1 MIINETESNVQ
12 KVGNFS
18 TSGFKIAASAKA
30 FQILSSNIYTHK
42 VRAVIREISCN
53 AYDAHVAAKNPN
65 PFSVHLPTYLEPWFS
80 VRDYGIGLSEDDVRN
95 LYTTY
100 FTSTKTESNEYIG
113 ALGLGSKSPFCLV
126 DSFSVTSFFN
136 GEKKVYTCFKDNSGE
151 PQVALLT
158 SELSDEP
165 NGLEVLVPGLEGR
178 RDEFNSEAVEVFS
191 YFDKMPEINNSGVIE
206 SISHL
211 RTRYVLQGDG
221 FAFTQSYGTP
231 KAVMGNVAY
240 DIPYNYIGDLGMTGY
255 VRFAIGDLNFD
266 PGREKLSLDD
276 KTVAK
281 LKERLAEVSDSIS
294 EQSLKLVESQPTAWT
309 KAVKVQ
315 DLMRGPLG
323 RHLRDSSTEIVKK
336 IRAYDIPRLDNP
348 ATVISPRSKG
358 VDRVTTY
365 ILDLSTSEQSFF
377 INKPRMERRVKHY
390 VKENQETVVLL
401 TEEQAQQLQIDADC
415 LKDIDTIP
423 KIPYKT
429 SRTGSGKPSVC
440 VTIYG
445 SSEDVTELPSG
456 EKVYLPICR
465 NKIDAVGAGW
475 RFSDSYIFETM
486 RLVRQFAEFG
496 ELYVIKSAHLETK
509 RFQKQKNAGEWIR
522 FDDFVRRELRKTYG
536 TKIRR
541 FDESNYDLP
550 SILESAETGLELNYP
565 ESLAL
570 VQIKNFNRAYKEYI
584 SEGPI
589 HDLMKHVLNDCEEDT
604 SLNAEMKALVDK
616 YPLLDF
622 VRLSYQK
629 VENFQKAI
637 ADYMESVDKAV
648 A

>member
-1 MIINETESNVQ
+1 MIINEAESNVQ
-12 KVGNFS
+12 KVGNFP

-80 VRDYGIGLSEDDVRN
+80 VRDYGIGLSEEDVRN

-100 FTSTKTESNEYIG
+100 FSSTKTESNEYIG

-165 NGLEVLVPGLEGR
+165 NGLEVLVPGLDGR
-178 RDEFNSEAVEVFS
+178 REEFNSEAVEVFS
-191 YFDKMPEINNSGVIE
+191 YFDQMPEINNPGVIE

-211 RTRYVLQGDG
+211 RSRYVLQGDG
-221 FAFTQSYGTP
+221 FAFTQTYGSP

-240 DIPYNYIGDLGMTGY
+240 DIPYNYIGGLGMTGY

-276 KTVAK
+276 STVAK
-281 LKERLAEVSDSIS
+281 LKERLDEVSDSIS
-294 EQSLKLVESQPTAWT
+294 ENSLKLVESQPTAWT
-309 KAVKVQ
+309 KAIKVQ

-323 RHLRDSSTEIVKK
+323 RHLRDSSTDLVKK
-336 IRAYDIPRLDNP
+336 IRSYDIPRLANP

-358 VDRVTTY
+358 VDVVTTY
-365 ILDLSTSEQSFF
+365 HLDLSENEQSFY
-377 INKPRMERRVKHY
+377 INKPRMERRVKHF
-390 VKENQETVVLL
+390 VKENQHTVVLL
-401 TEEQAQQLQIDADC
+401 TEEQAQELQIDADY
-415 LKDIDTIP
+415 LQDIEAIP
-423 KIPYKT
+423 KIPYNTRRT
-429 SRTGSGKPSVC
+429 SSGKPSVP

-445 SSEDVTELPSG
+445 SHEEVTELPSG
-456 EKVYLPICR
+456 EKVYMPIHR
-465 NKIDAVGAGW
+465 NKIDSSGAGYQ
-475 RFSDSYIFETM
+475 FSDSHIYHTK
-486 RLVRQFAEFG
+486 RLVSQFAEFG
-496 ELYVIKSAHLETK
+496 ELYLIKSAHLGSK
-509 RFQKQKNAGEWIR
+509 RFKKQKDAGEWIR
-522 FDDFVRRELRKTYG
+522 FDDFVRRELRKSYG
-536 TKIRR
+536 VKIFR
-541 FDESNYDLP
+541 FDEHNYDLP
-550 SILESAETGLELNYP
+550 YILDAAEEGLKSQYPDSSALT
-565 ESLAL
+565 
-570 VQIKNFNRAYKEYI
+570 QIQNFNRDHRVYLENGQI
-584 SEGPI
+584 QT
-589 HDLMKHVLNDCEEDT
+589 LMKEMFHDCEEDD
-604 SLNAEMKALVDK
+604 SLNVQMRDLLNK
-616 YPLLDF
+616 YPLLNYL
-622 VRLSYQK
+622 RNNYIK
-629 VENFQKAI
+629 VEDFQKAI
-637 ADYMESVDKAV
+637 ADYIESVEKAV